1 MGVGLLS
8 LLVSSLVVVVGR
20 GVMGSVFSVVE
31 RACNARGARLA
42 GDVGDVGDAGD
53 VGSGGSASKSCP
65 S

>member
-42 GDVGDVGDAGD
+42 GDVGDAGD

>member
-8 LLVSSLVVVVGR
+8 LLASSLISAVGR

-31 RACNARGARLA
+31 IACNARGAPLR
-42 GDVGDVGDAGD
+42 GDVGDAGD